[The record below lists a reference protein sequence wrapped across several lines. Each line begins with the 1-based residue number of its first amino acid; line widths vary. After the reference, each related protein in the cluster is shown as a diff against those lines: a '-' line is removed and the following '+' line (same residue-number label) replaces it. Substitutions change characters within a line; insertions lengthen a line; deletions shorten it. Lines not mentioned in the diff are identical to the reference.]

1 MLHQLAMA
9 AHALKQGVERDV
21 AEVGRKVF
29 AIGKQALLLLRD
41 AVQPA
46 VVVDHH
52 HNGQRF
58 LERGL
63 DGQTPR
69 QKGAVAADQHHR
81 RIGVGVFG
89 GHRQRHAHAK

>member
-29 AIGKQALLLLRD
+29 AIGEQALLLLRD

-52 HNGQRF
+52 H
-58 LERGL
+58 
-63 DGQTPR
+63 DGQGLLKGRLHGQAAR
-69 QKGAVAADQHHR
+69 QKGAVATDQHHR